1 MPPYL
6 MRSTNHLD
14 VVGLVELCNNVGTE
28 QVTEKIYCN
37 VTLVSKL
44 NFLNNKFRNK
54 FAECSFSCVRVST
67 IERVSYSDPQF
78 NFKSNIVI

>member
-37 VTLVSKL
+37 VTLVSKQT
-44 NFLNNKFRNK
+44 NF
-54 FAECSFSCVRVST
+54 
-67 IERVSYSDPQF
+67 
-78 NFKSNIVI
+78 FKQ